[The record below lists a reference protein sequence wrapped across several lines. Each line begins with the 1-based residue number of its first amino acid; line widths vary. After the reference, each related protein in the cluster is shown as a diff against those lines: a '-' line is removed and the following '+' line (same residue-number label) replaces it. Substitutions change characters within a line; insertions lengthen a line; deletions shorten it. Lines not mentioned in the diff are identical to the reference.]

1 MTPALVLALSLMVQ
15 AAPPP
20 DDGGEPLPPGAPAG
34 GYELS
39 AWCYGALSEY
49 LQIYDKVK
57 PQLVAID
64 KLFGEPVAEAEPYQ
78 ADMAAARKEL
88 KMIGDAVTAA
98 EKASARPISEEGAD
112 AVRRGRGIWSV
123 AERKTNRE
131 LARAWLTWG
140 LPDKCDSNSRQLASR
155 SALLGSALKF
165 NTGEQAQPA
174 EAPAPVPAPIEP
186 AAPAF
191 AEPATKPTPPAHEA
205 APPTEDTPA
214 AQAAEIMSTAP
225 LETQPSAPP
234 MEPAAPAPAVPPSPP
249 LPEAQP
255 PPPAAAPPT
264 PAPEPAPEP
273 SADEPQEP
281 RL

>member
-20 DDGGEPLPPGAPAG
+20 DDGGEPLPPGAPTG

-39 AWCYGALSEY
+39 AWCYGALGEY

-57 PQLVAID
+57 PELVAID

-98 EKASARPISEEGAD
+98 EKASPRPISEQGAD
-112 AVRRGRGIWSV
+112 AVRQGRGIWSV

-140 LPDKCDSNSRQLASR
+140 LPDKCDSNSRQLATR
-155 SALLGSALKF
+155 STLLGSALKF
-165 NTGEQAQPA
+165 NAGAQTEPA
-174 EAPAPVPAPIEP
+174 EAPAP
-186 AAPAF
+186 APAVV
-191 AEPATKPTPPAHEA
+191 APPPPVHEA
-205 APPTEDTPA
+205 APPIEESPA
-214 AQAAEIMSTAP
+214 AQAAEVMATEPLSPPSAASPPAAP
-225 LETQPSAPP
+225 PQPSAPTP
-234 MEPAAPAPAVPPSPP
+234 APAP
-249 LPEAQP
+249 QP
-255 PPPAAAPPT
+255 QTPPAAAEPP
-264 PAPEPAPEP
+264 ARQP
-273 SADEPQEP
+273 SAEEPQEP